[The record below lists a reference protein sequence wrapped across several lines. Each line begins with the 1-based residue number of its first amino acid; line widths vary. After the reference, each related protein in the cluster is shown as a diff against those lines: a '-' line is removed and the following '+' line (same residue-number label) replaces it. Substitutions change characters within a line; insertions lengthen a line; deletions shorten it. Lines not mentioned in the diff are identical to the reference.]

1 MFKRPHLSHF
11 IFFNIF
17 LLVCIGFVQQASAQ
31 EETFSYK
38 RFSFALPEGWVK
50 QEIAKG
56 SQKELIGSL
65 KSEKIKGATVLIFLY
80 SSWRNDYSNIRII
93 GLKTLAASYPNG
105 QKCLK
110 KETKMKTDGKWN
122 AVTELWQGAVDA
134 GGTTVLLQSPM
145 GIMEVSEGW
154 ILMLGFVPDSSGGQ
168 LEEDFLKMIKSAKML
183 PK

>member
-1 MFKRPHLSHF
+1 MLNKRCLLNFITFSMFLF
-11 IFFNIF
+11 
-17 LLVCIGFVQQASAQ
+17 VCMGILQQASAQ

-93 GLKTLAASYPNG
+93 GLKTLAASYPKG

-154 ILMLGFVPDSSGGQ
+154 ILMLGFAPDSSGGQ